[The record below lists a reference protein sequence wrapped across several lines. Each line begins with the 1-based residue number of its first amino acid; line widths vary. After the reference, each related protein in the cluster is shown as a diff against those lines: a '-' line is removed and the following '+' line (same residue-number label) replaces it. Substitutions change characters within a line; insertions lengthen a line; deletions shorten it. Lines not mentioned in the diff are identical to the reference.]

1 MTSANKQILLYN
13 TIELQ
18 TVKSIFIK
26 VFEGDPDLTKTTP
39 RLQNYLS
46 SRQSKG
52 VLDKIT
58 SF

>member
-18 TVKSIFIK
+18 TVKSILIE
-26 VFEGDPDLTKTTP
+26 VFEGGPDLTKTTP

-52 VLDKIT
+52 VLDKII